1 MFPFPKQF
9 EESKD
14 LKLYPLR
21 KSQMK
26 KKEADKIREKDNFIY
41 FSVFF
46 PFIQVL
52 SGTNDIL
59 PEVLP
64 RRHEVDNSID

>member
-1 MFPFPKQF
+1 
-9 EESKD
+9 
-14 LKLYPLR
+14 
-21 KSQMK
+21 MK
-26 KKEADKIREKDNFIY
+26 KRKEADKIREKDNFIY

-64 RRHEVDNSID
+64 RRHEGDNSID